1 MKVGL
6 KLVHS
11 GPGATPELMLRWT
24 RYAEALG
31 FHLLMTADHIA
42 LTREVLGSYP
52 APYYE
57 PFTNMAWLAA
67 QTTKM
72 EFGTTVIVV
81 PYRNPVLLAQLC
93 TNIDQL
99 SGGRFIFG
107 IGIGWAASEFDIV
120 GAPHNKRGA
129 MTDDYMQAMEQLWT
143 NPQGAS
149 YKGQFISFEDVTLD
163 PTPVQK
169 PRPPVWVGGNS
180 AAALRRT
187 IRFGDAWHPIRP
199 QLDWLKA
206 ESMPLLREL
215 AEEAGRPVP
224 ALCPRIACHISDS
237 PIPEEQRMAGQ
248 GSLEQVHRD
257 LRMLEELGAEYVV
270 LDTKLS
276 SPTAQSPLHHET
288 AWPMLDTVAEK
299 LLDVERGTVRAL

>member
-24 RYAEALG
+24 RHAESLG

-52 APYYE
+52 APYFE

-129 MTDDYMQAMEQLWT
+129 MTDDYMQAIEQLWT

-215 AEEAGRPVP
+215 AEAAGRPVP

-237 PIPEEQRMAGQ
+237 PIPEEQRMAGE

-276 SPTAQSPLHHET
+276 SPTARSPLHHET
-288 AWPMLDTVAEK
+288 AWPMLETVAEK
-299 LLDVERGTVRAL
+299 LLDVERGTVRSL

>member
-24 RYAEALG
+24 RYAESLG

-52 APYYE
+52 APYFE

-81 PYRNPVLLAQLC
+81 PYRNPLLLAQLC

-129 MTDDYMQAMEQLWT
+129 MTDDYMQAIEQLWT

-237 PIPEEQRMAGQ
+237 PIPEEQRMAGE

-276 SPTAQSPLHHET
+276 SPTVRSPLHHET
-288 AWPMLDTVAEK
+288 AWPMLETVAEK
-299 LLDVERGTVRAL
+299 LLDVERGTVRSL

>member
-129 MTDDYMQAMEQLWT
+129 MTDDYMQAIEQLWT

-149 YKGQFISFEDVTLD
+149 YKGQFISFEDVTLE

-180 AAALRRT
+180 AAALKRT

-257 LRMLEELGAEYVV
+257 LRMLEDLGAEYVV

-276 SPTAQSPLHHET
+276 SPTARSPLHHET

>member
-24 RYAEALG
+24 RQAESLG

-52 APYYE
+52 APYFE

-67 QTTKM
+67 QTTNM

-129 MTDDYMQAMEQLWT
+129 MTDDYMQAIEQLWT

-276 SPTAQSPLHHET
+276 SPTARSPLHHET
-288 AWPMLDTVAEK
+288 AWPMLETVAEK
-299 LLDVERGTVRAL
+299 LLDMERGTVRSL

>member
-24 RYAEALG
+24 RYAESLG

-52 APYYE
+52 APYFE

-81 PYRNPVLLAQLC
+81 PYRNPLLLAQLC

-129 MTDDYMQAMEQLWT
+129 MTDDYMQAIEQLWT

-149 YKGQFISFEDVTLD
+149 YKGQFISFEDRD
-163 PTPVQK
+163 S
-169 PRPPVWVGGNS
+169 RPCTSPEAPSSGMGWRQQRGGPQAHHSLRRCLAPDTATTRLAQSRINAPATRVGGRS
-180 AAALRRT
+180 RPTRASTLSTHRLPHQRLSHPGRAAH
-187 IRFGDAWHPIRP
+187 G
-199 QLDWLKA
+199 
-206 ESMPLLREL
+206 
-215 AEEAGRPVP
+215 G
-224 ALCPRIACHISDS
+224 
-237 PIPEEQRMAGQ
+237 
-248 GSLEQVHRD
+248 
-257 LRMLEELGAEYVV
+257 
-270 LDTKLS
+270 
-276 SPTAQSPLHHET
+276 
-288 AWPMLDTVAEK
+288 
-299 LLDVERGTVRAL
+299 